1 MTTARTNITLP
12 AHTRF
17 KDTLVVVTRSTGV
30 REFGL
35 WNSDETLTR
44 AEGVTLHT
52 VTNGDIGRLD
62 KLSYAYY
69 GTVEYAWVIAHAN
82 AMINPIAD
90 MYAGQRIKIP
100 PLTAITAYLNRAAY
114 KQ

>member
-1 MTTARTNITLP
+1 MTTSRTTITLP
-12 AHTRF
+12 AHTRY
-17 KDTLVVVTRSTGV
+17 KDTLVVARSTGI

-35 WNSDETLTR
+35 WNSDDTLTR
-44 AEGVTLHT
+44 NDGVTLHT

-62 KLSYAYY
+62 RLSYTYY
-69 GTVEYAWVIAHAN
+69 GTVEYAWIIAHAN
-82 AMINPIAD
+82 HMINPIAD

-100 PLTAITAYLNRAAY
+100 TLASVNTYLNRAAY